1 MGMKTQEVPV
11 ASQSQIDVKLI
22 EDAIGIEE
30 VVAVG
35 YGSQI
40 CRRCGLFQ
48 SVSYHTGTDIIPVAI
63 YACRTV

>member
-1 MGMKTQEVPV
+1 ME
-11 ASQSQIDVKLI
+11 

-40 CRRCGLFQ
+40 KEA
-48 SVSYHTGTDIIPVAI
+48 VTGSIQQIKTDELKEIPVSQFTQQLQ
-63 YACRTV
+63 R